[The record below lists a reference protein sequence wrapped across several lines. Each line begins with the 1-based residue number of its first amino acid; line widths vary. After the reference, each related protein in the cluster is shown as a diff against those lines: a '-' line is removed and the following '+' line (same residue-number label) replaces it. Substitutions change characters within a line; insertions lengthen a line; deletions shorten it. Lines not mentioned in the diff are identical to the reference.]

1 MNLRQ
6 IRKKIRAVSNVK
18 KITNAMQLVS
28 AIKMKKA
35 QQKAIEGKPYRE
47 VLSFIIHKV
56 VESLSLEG
64 KKYSPLLSKSN
75 SSAEKDL
82 VILITSN
89 KGLCGSFNFNLF
101 RFLVKEFDFKKVDF
115 ITIGTKGALF
125 VKKMGGIIIADFSS
139 SYEEDKVSAIFKT
152 TFGSF
157 LKGEYATVFLVYNS
171 FLSPVKFQP
180 KKQII
185 FPIKVDKE
193 SQIDIK
199 EKKAIKKDYL
209 IEPSPEKIINSAL
222 KNIIELEIYGAL
234 IESEAAE
241 HSARMMA
248 MKNAA
253 DNASDVIYNL
263 TLLRNKVRQEKITY
277 ELLDMVTAKQSV
289 DIS

>member
-6 IRKKIRAVSNVK
+6 IRKKIKAVSNVK
-18 KITNAMQLVS
+18 KITNAMELVS

-56 VESLSLEG
+56 IASSYLSLKEE
-64 KKYSPLLSKSN
+64 KYSPLLSKSN
-75 SSAEKDL
+75 NLAKKDL
-82 VILITSN
+82 IILITSN
-89 KGLCGSFNFNLF
+89 KGLCGNFNFNLL
-101 RFLVKEFDFKKVDF
+101 RFLIKEFDFKKVDF

-139 SYEEDKVSAIFKT
+139 PHNEDKVSAIFKT
-152 TFGSF
+152 ALDLF
-157 LKGEYATVFLVYNS
+157 LKGECAKVFLVYNS
-171 FLSPVKFQP
+171 FLSPVKFEP
-180 KKQII
+180 TKKII
-185 FPIKVDKE
+185 FPVKVEGQSKFNLE
-193 SQIDIK
+193 
-199 EKKAIKKDYL
+199 EKKDYL
-209 IEPSPEKIINSAL
+209 IEPSPEKIIDSAL
-222 KNIIELEIYGAL
+222 KNMIELEIYGAL

-289 DIS
+289 EVG

>member
-35 QQKAIEGKPYRE
+35 QQKAFEGKPYRE
-47 VLSFIIHKV
+47 FLSFIIQKV
-56 VESLSLEG
+56 AASLIEKS
-64 KKYSPLLSKSN
+64 YSPLLSKSN
-75 SSAEKDL
+75 PLAQKDL

-89 KGLCGSFNFNLF
+89 KGLCGGFNFNIF
-101 RFLVKEFDFKKVDF
+101 RFLVKEVDFKKVDF
-115 ITIGTKGALF
+115 ITVGKKGALF
-125 VKKMGGIIIADFSS
+125 VKKMGGVVIADFSS
-139 SYEEDKVSAIFKT
+139 PYEEDKVSAIFKT
-152 TFGSF
+152 ALNPF
-157 LKGEYATVFLVYNS
+157 LKGEYANVFLVYNR
-171 FLSPVKFQP
+171 FLSTVHFEPVK
-180 KKQII
+180 KII
-185 FPIKVDKE
+185 FPIKFEKEEFKVAEDKE
-193 SQIDIK
+193 VKK
-199 EKKAIKKDYL
+199 EYI

-222 KNIIELEIYGAL
+222 RNMIEIEIYGAL

-248 MKNAA
+248 MKNATDSA
-253 DNASDVIYNL
+253 TDVIYNL

-289 DIS
+289 EET